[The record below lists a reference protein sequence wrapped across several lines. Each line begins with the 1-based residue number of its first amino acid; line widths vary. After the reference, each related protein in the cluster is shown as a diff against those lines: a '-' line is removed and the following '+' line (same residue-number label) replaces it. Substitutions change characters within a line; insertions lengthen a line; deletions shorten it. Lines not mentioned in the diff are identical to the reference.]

1 MTATVT
7 RIGAPTVTD
16 AFTAAELVTAAG
28 CTWRQYDFWY
38 RTGRIKS
45 CNGVRGHGYSRLFT
59 ADEVSVATTAKRLID
74 AGFTTTAKRLIDAG
88 FTTTAALDLARKFI
102 EQDTR
107 SLDVGGII
115 ITRWAE

>member
-45 CNGVRGHGYSRLFT
+45 CNGVSGHGYSRLFT
-59 ADEVSVATTAKRLID
+59 ADEVAVATA
-74 AGFTTTAKRLIDAG
+74 AKRLIDAG
-88 FTTTAALDLARKFI
+88 FTTTAALNLARKFI